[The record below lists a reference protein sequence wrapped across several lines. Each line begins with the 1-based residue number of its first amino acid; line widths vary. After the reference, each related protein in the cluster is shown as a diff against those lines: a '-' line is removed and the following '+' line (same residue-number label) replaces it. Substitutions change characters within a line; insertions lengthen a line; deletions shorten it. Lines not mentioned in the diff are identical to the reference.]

1 MGWQESSNGQGGRR
15 PSQGSPPD
23 LEALLRRLLSKLA
36 GDTGGDGG
44 KGGQTTS
51 GGEEG
56 GGFANLL
63 LVALIAG
70 GALLIYDMFHLI
82 DEQERGVVLRFGEHV
97 ATLQPGL
104 NVRLPRPIERIYK
117 HNVELVHTFEH
128 ETSILTQDENIV
140 NVKVA
145 LQYRIG
151 DLEKYL
157 FNLVDPEP
165 TLRQAM
171 ESAVRAIIGRSQLDL
186 VLTEGR
192 GQIAAEQQQ
201 LIQEILEDYASG
213 ILVVEVE
220 MQHSRPPEQV
230 KASFDDVNN
239 AREDYQRSINQAETY
254 RNDVLP
260 RARGE
265 AARIKEEAN
274 AYRARVVARAAG
286 DAGRFSQLL
295 EEYRQAPRVTRQRL
309 YLDSIEAVLSG
320 SSKII
325 LDTEQGNQLIYL
337 PVDRLLGSGGAQA
350 DTPQSNRPSTNTG
363 ASSSSLPA
371 GGSRDRRT
379 TR

>member
-1 MGWQESSNGQGGRR
+1 MGWQESSNGHGGRR
-15 PSQGSPPD
+15 PPQDSPPD
-23 LEALLRRLLSKLA
+23 LEALLRRLLSRLA
-36 GDTGGDGG
+36 GSTGGSGS
-44 KGGQTTS
+44 TTDS
-51 GGEEG
+51 GGEG

-63 LVALIAG
+63 LVVLVAG
-70 GALLIYDMFHLI
+70 GALLLYDMFHLI

-140 NVKVA
+140 NIKVA

-171 ESAVRAIIGRSQLDL
+171 ESAVRAIIGKSQLDM

-192 GQIAAEQQQ
+192 SQIAAEQQQ
-201 LIQEILEDYASG
+201 LIQGILEDYESG

-265 AARIKEEAN
+265 AARIVEEAN

-295 EEYRQAPRVTRQRL
+295 EEYHQAPRITRQRL
-309 YLDSIEAVLSG
+309 YLDSIEAVLSD
-320 SSKII
+320 SSKIL
-325 LDTEQGNQLIYL
+325 LDVEQGNQLIYL
-337 PVDRLLGSGGAQA
+337 PVDRLLGSGSSQEG
-350 DTPQSNRPSTNTG
+350 TSQSNLPGTNTG
-363 ASSSSLPA
+363 ASSSTSMPA
-371 GGSRDRRT
+371 TGDSRNRRT